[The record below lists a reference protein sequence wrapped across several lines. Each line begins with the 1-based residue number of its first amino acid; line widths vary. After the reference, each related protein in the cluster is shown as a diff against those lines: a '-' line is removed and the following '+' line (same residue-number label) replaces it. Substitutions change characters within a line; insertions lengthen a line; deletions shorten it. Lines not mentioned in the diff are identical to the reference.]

1 MTMFSRI
8 RTSARRLSYLCNF
21 TTVTAFAVVG
31 VGMVPA
37 PALASD
43 DWGCQVLLCVSNP
56 GGATQYPACV
66 PPITKL
72 WKHLSLGGA
81 FPTCT
86 GGGVS
91 KTKVNNLKDPA
102 RRSVTMTYD
111 DGRRST
117 LSLAG
122 IEGNGAP

>member
-1 MTMFSRI
+1 MD
-8 RTSARRLSYLCNF
+8 
-21 TTVTAFAVVG
+21 
-31 VGMVPA
+31 PA
-37 PALASD
+37 PVCKAYD
-43 DWGCQVLLCVSNP
+43 CRCEVLLCVINP
-56 GGATQYPACV
+56 GGAMEYPACV
-66 PPITKL
+66 PSITKL
-72 WKHLSLGGA
+72 WKRLSLGDA

-86 GGGVS
+86 NGGVS

>member
-1 MTMFSRI
+1 MSPFSP
-8 RTSARRLSYLCNF
+8 F
-21 TTVTAFAVVG
+21 QD
-31 VGMVPA
+31 
-37 PALASD
+37 PALRFSYPRHLTPPYVSD
-43 DWGCQVLLCVSNP
+43 LKMDLATGCKAYDWQCQVLLCVSNP

-72 WKHLSLGGA
+72 WKRLSLGDA

-86 GGGVS
+86 NGGVS
-91 KTKVNNLKDPA
+91 KTKVNKLKDPA

>member
-1 MTMFSRI
+1 MD
-8 RTSARRLSYLCNF
+8 
-21 TTVTAFAVVG
+21 
-31 VGMVPA
+31 PA
-37 PALASD
+37 PVCKAYD
-43 DWGCQVLLCVSNP
+43 CRCEVLLCVFNP
-56 GGATQYPACV
+56 GGATDYPACV
-66 PPITKL
+66 PSITKL
-72 WKHLSLGGA
+72 WKRLSLGDA

-86 GGGVS
+86 NGGVS

>member
-1 MTMFSRI
+1 MSPFSRF
-8 RTSARRLSYLCNF
+8 RDPARRFSYPRHFMLPY
-21 TTVTAFAVVG
+21 AADLEMDLAAVCKAYG
-31 VGMVPA
+31 
-37 PALASD
+37 
-43 DWGCQVLLCVSNP
+43 WQYQVLLCVSNP
-56 GGATQYPACV
+56 GGATQYLACV

-72 WKHLSLGGA
+72 WKHLSLAGA

-86 GGGVS
+86 GRGVS